1 MYHLLVCGESFQG
14 LCFAERDRARER
26 LRFSLLLAGSI
37 PAEHIWVWDAT
48 NQAQLLVNSYA
59 AKNEAE
65 ARKESLQRAGLRCR
79 IVNRLP
85 G

>member
-26 LRFSLLLAGSI
+26 LRLSLLLAGSI
-37 PAEHIWVWDAT
+37 PAEHIWVWDAS
-48 NQAQLLVNSYA
+48 NQAQLLVNTYEA
-59 AKNEAE
+59 RDEAE
-65 ARKESLQRAGLRCR
+65 ARKEALQGAGLRCR
-79 IVNRLP
+79 IVTRLP